1 MKGILKI
8 LILSLILLLTFT
20 FAQTQKPNIDGK
32 LSPNEYPNYASFS
45 NGEFQIYWKIV
56 GDEVYI
62 LMIGKTKGYVAL
74 GIDPKVKAGDADYII
89 GYVTEKGTQVLD
101 YYAPEK
107 HFGHTQDEKLGGKN
121 DIPEFSGREDKEYTY
136 IEFRRKL
143 DTKDK
148 YDKVFPKTGTLK
160 IVWALGSSDDPVS
173 IHSKRGYGELKI
185 N

>member
-1 MKGILKI
+1 MRKA
-8 LILSLILLLTFT
+8 LILAITLFLLTFA
-20 FAQTQKPNIDGK
+20 FAQTLKPKIDGK
-32 LSPNEYPNYASFS
+32 LSPNEYPHYASFS
-45 NGEFQIYWKIV
+45 NGDFQIYWKIE

-74 GIDPKVKAGDADYII
+74 GINPTVKAGDADYII
-89 GYVTEKGTQVLD
+89 GYVTDKGAQVLD

-107 HFGHTQDEKLGGKN
+107 HMGHTLDEKLGGKN
-121 DIPEFSGREDKEYTY
+121 DILELAGTEDKEYTY

-160 IVWALGSSDDPVS
+160 IVWALGNSDDPNSMHV
-173 IHSKRGYGELKI
+173 KRGYGELKI